1 MINME
6 FLAKVQ
12 RNGIIVIPKNIREF
26 YNADVGDMVKLNFVE
41 KTEKPSKVTA

>member
-1 MINME
+1 ME
-6 FLAKVQ
+6 FLAKIQ

-41 KTEKPSKVTA
+41 RTEKPAKARA